1 MVQASVAW
9 EAPAMSLRSVA
20 ALLLS
25 GMVLPLS
32 ACGRDAPDPR
42 TLPPIVRVAIAAPV
56 ESQERR
62 FTGVIAAKVQ
72 SDMGFRVAGKIV
84 SRLVEAGQ
92 EVRRGQPLMRIDPLD
107 YALAATA
114 QAGVVEAARA
124 RADQTASEE
133 RRYRDLVSAGDRFEF
148 DFTAARRCLKR
159 VKN

>member
-1 MVQASVAW
+1 
-9 EAPAMSLRSVA
+9 MSLRSVA

-32 ACGRDAPDPR
+32 ACGGRDAPDPR
-42 TLPPIVRVAIAAPV
+42 TLPPIVRVAIAGPA

-72 SDMGFRVAGKIV
+72 SDVGFRVAGKIV

-114 QAGVVEAARA
+114 QAGNGSRA
-124 RADQTASEE
+124 HNFRISS
-133 RRYRDLVSAGDRFEF
+133 V
-148 DFTAARRCLKR
+148 RCVPLG
-159 VKN
+159 